1 MHMGSICDDVS
12 YCQVKKLM
20 ILAISGER
28 PVLKKDKDKA
38 RFDSASGPNG
48 STSGAD
54 GTTSGSGSKNVST
67 YHNFYKYIY

>member
-1 MHMGSICDDVS
+1 MGSICDVVS

-38 RFDSASGPNG
+38 QSDSASGTNG
-48 STSGAD
+48 GSSGAD

-67 YHNFYKYIY
+67 YHDFYEYIY

>member
-1 MHMGSICDDVS
+1 MRSICDVVS

-38 RFDSASGPNG
+38 QFDSASGPNG
-48 STSGAD
+48 STSSAD
-54 GTTSGSGSKNVST
+54 GTTSGLGSKNVST
-67 YHNFYKYIY
+67 YHNFYKYIH